1 MTRIGVISDT
11 HSMVRPEA
19 LIALAGVDH
28 IIHAGDIGSPS
39 VIDELRRI
47 APVTAIRGNVDTGEW
62 ARQYPETELLQLD
75 RILVYV
81 IHNLDNLALDPLAA
95 GFAAVIHGHSHIP
108 LEETRSGVLYFNP
121 GSAGPRRFH
130 LPISLGFLT
139 ILGRRLSPEIL
150 EIGVGPEHPI

>member
-81 IHNLDNLALDPLAA
+81 IHNLDNLALDPHAA

-108 LEETRSGVLYFNP
+108 LE
-121 GSAGPRRFH
+121 
-130 LPISLGFLT
+130 
-139 ILGRRLSPEIL
+139 
-150 EIGVGPEHPI
+150 